1 MREIMSWV
9 RVWIHLVFTTKNKE
23 KLLITKA
30 IRKKLFEHIQQNA
43 KKKEIFLDI
52 VNGYEDHVHC
62 LISLS
67 KDLTISKTVQ
77 LIKGESSHWFNVN
90 TNAKEKLSWQDDYWA
105 VSVSESHII
114 KVREYIKNQE
124 EHHKRKTFS
133 EEVEEFMRKYGW
145 QQNIIS

>member
-23 KLLITKA
+23 KLLITKS

-133 EEVEEFMRKYGW
+133 EDVEEFMRKYGW
-145 QQNIIS
+145 QQNI

>member
-23 KLLITKA
+23 KLLITKS

-145 QQNIIS
+145 QQNI